1 MMRIALLLLIL
12 VVAMLLGPIL
22 ANHPGYVMLV
32 VGGITIEATL
42 VSVFFMAALAWGSLW
57 LLKTLLTKLFHLP
70 KVSFSFLR
78 SRQRR
83 RAMQA
88 LEDAQFA
95 YVRGD
100 WSAASER
107 FSLAQTKLTLDP
119 LQAAMASY
127 AALQCNHGQLA
138 LSIALAQDK
147 NQIRSLRLQSDVYMK
162 LQQPQQVVAL
172 LQPIFADGCR
182 DTELAEVFL
191 MSLRDSQ
198 MWQLLLDNIQTSLQ
212 QKWFTRDQWQQ
223 LRFAFYPYALQ
234 GLAQQGHA
242 ETEAAS
248 WQALPA
254 KERKSTAA
262 QLGQVWVLA
271 QQGQTADAEQKLLSW
286 LTLDQLA
293 SVWPVLCQI
302 PLGTSVVQLR
312 KQIQLWLKEQGNHGY
327 GYAVM
332 AYCAQQEGETEVA
345 RQAWQKAI
353 SFQPALKLSTWS
365 ALA

>member
-1 MMRIALLLLIL
+1 MMRMAFLLIL
-12 VVAMLLGPIL
+12 LVIAMLLGPIL

-42 VSVFFMAALAWGSLW
+42 VAVFFMVALVWGSLW

-83 RAMQA
+83 RAMNA

-100 WSAASER
+100 WSIASER
-107 FSLAQTKLTLDP
+107 FSVAQTKLTLTP
-119 LQAAMASY
+119 VHAAMASY
-127 AALQCNHGQLA
+127 AALHCNNGPLA
-138 LSIALAQDK
+138 LNIALAQDK
-147 NQIRSLRLQSDVYMK
+147 NQISTLRLQADVYMK
-162 LQQPQQVVAL
+162 LQQPQQVVSL

-182 DTELAEVFL
+182 DAALAEVYL
-191 MSLRDSQ
+191 TALRDSH

-212 QKWFTRDQWQQ
+212 QKWFSREQWQQ
-223 LRFAFYPYALQ
+223 LRFAFYPHALQ

-271 QQGQTADAEQKLLSW
+271 LQGQTANAESKLLSW
-286 LTLDQLA
+286 LKLEHLVF
-293 SVWPVLCQI
+293 VWPVLRLI
-302 PLGTSVVQLR
+302 PLGRSVVQLR
-312 KQIQLWLKEQGNHGY
+312 KQIQQWLKEQGNHGY

-332 AYCAQQEGETEVA
+332 AYCAQQEGETELA
-345 RQAWQKAI
+345 AQAWQKAI
-353 SFQPALKLSTWS
+353 SFQPGLKTLS
-365 ALA
+365 L